1 MLDPSVDGDVVDLD
15 PALSEESSTSRQGL
29 LTWSGRRAGRG
40 VALLALVA
48 GQDVKAD
55 QGPTGVQLLAEE
67 QPGVE
72 VLAARLMRLLCDGA
86 RSALVTRF
94 RYTPAAL
101 RPTPALNK
109 IGRSTHSRKK
119 ELPVRTVSSTVL
131 RRIAATGLLAV
142 FLAGL
147 LAALNVPSGGST
159 PAPRPHPVTPQIHTL
174 PLAGVDGAARAA
186 PRAGRPGATWSSRT
200 CSRPRRARWTQATTA
215 LIHGPA
221 RSRCTA
227 DRPAACRCG
236 STW

>member
-109 IGRSTHSRKK
+109 IGRSSPFAQEGTACAYR
-119 ELPVRTVSSTVL
+119 
-131 RRIAATGLLAV
+131 
-142 FLAGL
+142 FLDR
-147 LAALNVPSGGST
+147 
-159 PAPRPHPVTPQIHTL
+159 PAPHSGDR
-174 PLAGVDGAARAA
+174 A
-186 PRAGRPGATWSSRT
+186 PRRV
-200 CSRPRRARWTQATTA
+200 PRRAPGRPQRAFRRVDASPQTPPGHPPDPHA
-215 LIHGPA
+215 PA
-221 RSRCTA
+221 RRRGRGGARGAKGWSSWSDLELEDVFAAPQGALDPSDDSA
-227 DRPAACRCG
+227 DTRAGTEPVYSG
-236 STW
+236 PSSGV